1 MFRLIETAYAAVV
14 EPAAVTT
21 PTIPVDAITAQ
32 VGTAID
38 GIIGVIVAVL
48 PALMII
54 FATIIGLYLVL
65 RLVGRVSRGK

>member
-1 MFRLIETAYAAVV
+1 MFDFIKTAYAAA
-14 EPAAVTT
+14 PASPA
-21 PTIPVDAITAQ
+21 IPVEAITTQ
-32 VGTAID
+32 VGVAID
-38 GIIGVIVAVL
+38 GIIGVVVSVL